1 MQYVEQIVKRLREE
15 QQRVKDQLISQPSP
29 TIEHYNRQ
37 VGKVQGLVLAEAM
50 LLDALQEREEEEDAL
65 S

>member
-1 MQYVEQIVKRLREE
+1 MQYVERIVKLLREE

-29 TIEHYNRQ
+29 TIELYNRQ
-37 VGKVQGLVLAEAM
+37 VGKVQGLALAEAM
-50 LLDALQEREEEEDAL
+50 LLDALQEREEKEDAL